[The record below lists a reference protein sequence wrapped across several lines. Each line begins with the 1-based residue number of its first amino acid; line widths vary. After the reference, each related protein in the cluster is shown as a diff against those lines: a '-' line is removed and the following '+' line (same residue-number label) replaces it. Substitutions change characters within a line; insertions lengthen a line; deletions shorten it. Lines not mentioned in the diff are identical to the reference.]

1 MPAAP
6 RISETPDVTDLV
18 LALRNAQNPLPL
30 AGRGTREAQQ
40 SILELADLLAAD
52 VATSAPARGFF
63 HPSGNSRDLV
73 VCGGFAATGAASEI
87 RRANVALVLG
97 AGLNQFTMA
106 FGEAFGE
113 LAEVLQVDLETQT
126 TNPRINHFIS
136 ADNTTVVAAVLLK
149 LRTQNFHAPR
159 RLYLDDNPLTCP
171 GGDALAADGRLDPH
185 SLMRQLNGIL
195 PANKFVASDGGH
207 FIGGANTYF
216 DLESRDSIVLL
227 GTAFNPSASASPP
240 P

>member
-1 MPAAP
+1 M
-6 RISETPDVTDLV
+6 
-18 LALRNAQNPLPL
+18 
-30 AGRGTREAQQ
+30 
-40 SILELADLLAAD
+40 
-52 VATSAPARGFF
+52 
-63 HPSGNSRDLV
+63 
-73 VCGGFAATGAASEI
+73 
-87 RRANVALVLG
+87 ALVLG
-97 AGLNQFTMA
+97 AGLNQFTMV
-106 FGEAFGE
+106 FREAFGE

-136 ADNTTVVAAVLLK
+136 ADNTTVVDAVLLK

-227 GTAFNPSASASPP
+227 GTAFQSIGLGFPTAVGVATAAGQRAPHRACHRQRRRHDGAYRRRHLPSHRVRPSLLTDASSVLFVLPRLSTE
-240 P
+240 